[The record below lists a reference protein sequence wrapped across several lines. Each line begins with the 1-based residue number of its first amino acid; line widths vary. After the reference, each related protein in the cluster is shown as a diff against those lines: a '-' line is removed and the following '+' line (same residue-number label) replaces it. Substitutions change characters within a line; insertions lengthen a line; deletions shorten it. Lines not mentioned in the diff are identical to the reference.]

1 MDIREGIPASPEPF
15 SNFSNFFETDCSAG
29 EYKVSNVWDS
39 AISSGGAMVEKKLSR
54 IMKTDLSKG
63 TEEFRDALLRRCLF
77 VLGADDVVELA
88 DDELDM
94 LAAAGDPS
102 QFLRP
107 DNPENDLL

>member
-15 SNFSNFFETDCSAG
+15 SNFSNFFETDGSAG

-63 TEEFRDALLRRCLF
+63 TEEFRDALLGRCLF
-77 VLGADDVVELA
+77 VLGADDVVEL

-107 DNPENDLL
+107 DDPEDNLF

>member
-1 MDIREGIPASPEPF
+1 
-15 SNFSNFFETDCSAG
+15 
-29 EYKVSNVWDS
+29 
-39 AISSGGAMVEKKLSR
+39 MVEKKLSR

-63 TEEFRDALLRRCLF
+63 TEEFRDNLLGRCLF
-77 VLGADDVVELA
+77 VLGADDSVELA

-107 DNPENDLL
+107 DDSEDIPF

>member
-1 MDIREGIPASPEPF
+1 
-15 SNFSNFFETDCSAG
+15 
-29 EYKVSNVWDS
+29 
-39 AISSGGAMVEKKLSR
+39 MVEKKLSR

-63 TEEFRDALLRRCLF
+63 TEEFRDALLGRYLF

-107 DNPENDLL
+107 DDPEDNLF